1 MKNII
6 RSAGFI
12 NSIVFWVTVVA
23 LSLCALLSSCDT
35 SLSIGDAQTVAESGY
50 PASAS
55 LPNPWESAANIPCA
69 VVEISF
75 ISDERITLAENY
87 SKSSDQVYAKVE
99 CQVLAS
105 FNTSIFSENT
115 FSEKGY
121 ILDGASTLECVP
133 FELISNFY
141 FSEKSINK
149 LSPGDI
155 VLIHIGRM
163 NQNGFNY
170 YGPLINDEGFS
181 EFLFVNQKRLQIND
195 SDFQTRSFMSF
206 QTLNDTLDNVWDLI
220 KRGAEETDVT
230 RAMPKMKIV
239 DGMAL
244 EDFYDY
250 MSSWSNARQ
259 IVIEKRKNT
268 NTPY

>member
-1 MKNII
+1 
-6 RSAGFI
+6 
-12 NSIVFWVTVVA
+12 
-23 LSLCALLSSCDT
+23 
-35 SLSIGDAQTVAESGY
+35 
-50 PASAS
+50 
-55 LPNPWESAANIPCA
+55 
-69 VVEISF
+69 
-75 ISDERITLAENY
+75 
-87 SKSSDQVYAKVE
+87 
-99 CQVLAS
+99 
-105 FNTSIFSENT
+105 
-115 FSEKGY
+115 
-121 ILDGASTLECVP
+121 
-133 FELISNFY
+133 
-141 FSEKSINK
+141 
-149 LSPGDI
+149 
-155 VLIHIGRM
+155 M